1 MPNTL
6 PGKDLLPRSPLLRLT
21 DIQHD
26 GPKWIVRAD
35 GPPLRRLPDV
45 RSRVDVAA

>member
-1 MPNTL
+1 VL
-6 PGKDLLPRSPLLRLT
+6 PGKDLLPRSPLLQLT

-35 GPPLRRLPDV
+35 GPLRHLPDV
-45 RSRVDVAA
+45 RSRVNVAA